1 MTTWGT
7 DMRLA
12 ATGSA
17 IALLLLAAPAWAQ
30 KKAVPYWVSLSARE
44 AMMRTGPGMNYPA
57 TWKYVRPG
65 LPLRV
70 VQLHE
75 DWRRVE
81 DSEGETGW
89 IKGILLSEQRT
100 AIVVG
105 EVRPLRAKPSASAR
119 ISWRVAPGV
128 IGKVDHC
135 EAGWCEFDVGGRVG
149 YIETAHLWG
158 VAQNE
163 VVD

>member
-1 MTTWGT
+1 
-7 DMRLA
+7 MRVA
-12 ATGSA
+12 AIGSA
-17 IALLLLAAPAWAQ
+17 IILLATAGQALAQ
-30 KKAVPYWVSLSARE
+30 KKQLPYWVSISARE
-44 AMMRTGPGMNYPA
+44 AMMRSGPGMNYPA
-57 TWKYVRPG
+57 SWKYVRPG

-70 VQLHE
+70 VQLHD

-89 IKGILLSEQRT
+89 VKAILLSEQRT

-105 EVRPLRAKPSASAR
+105 EVRPLRAKPAESAR
-119 ISWRVAPGV
+119 VSWRVAPGV
-128 IGKVDHC
+128 VGKIDHC

-149 YIETAHLWG
+149 FIETAHLWG